1 MLTTKQSRESLKKF
15 TDRMMTTLQGAYSN
29 FRPHENPDQL
39 RVYVDAIGRMVSEFG
54 QGRTAVAIGKAVDYI
69 PDFVPTVAKIRE
81 FIPAAEGTRK
91 TCTLCHPSGY
101 VYVFEGRTASGLK
114 IDPRFGAA
122 KLCSHKDGLSPV
134 INVNEEHGKTY
145 GENDCLILWKLV
157 RERMAENPYPLTE
170 REQAMLLDKL
180 DEITGRTK

>member
-1 MLTTKQSRESLKKF
+1 
-15 TDRMMTTLQGAYSN
+15 MMETMAGAYSN
-29 FRPHENPDQL
+29 FRPKDNPSQSE
-39 RVYVDAIGRMVSEFG
+39 VYAGAIERMVSEFG

-69 PDFVPTVAKIRE
+69 PNFVPTVAKIRE